1 MLRKGIFT
9 IFIVILLFS
18 FTRWVLSL
26 ECEQIA
32 DTGQRKAC
40 LEQKVKELGQ
50 TAGTLT
56 SEIQYMNTQIALT
69 ALKIQQTEE
78 KIQTT
83 QKEVDILT
91 SRIEGLDT
99 SLNYL
104 SKLLLQRVVDGYKQR
119 SISLFSLFFDSANA
133 NDFISRIKYQRTAQ
147 ENNQK
152 LLVQVEQ
159 TKLNF
164 EEQKKLREEKKI
176 ELDSLRSILDNQK
189 VSLNNQKASKQK
201 FLEITQ
207 NDERIYQRLLEQ
219 TRAEYAAIQGIIAGG
234 GSETEIRQVTKGET
248 IAYVIQ
254 GASCN
259 SSGGH
264 LHFIVQDNGSVVN
277 PFGYLKSVDYRNCSG
292 SSCGSGDGDSF
303 NPSGNWDWPLNPSIE
318 LEQGYGSTWGVRN
331 TWVGRI
337 YSFHNGIDIN
347 GSSNSVVAVADGTL
361 YRGGY
366 SVGCTLSYVKLAH
379 KNSNITT
386 YYLHAYSN

>member
-1 MLRKGIFT
+1 MRKKLIFVILFT
-9 IFIVILLFS
+9 ISLFF
-18 FTRWVLSL
+18 FTRRVISL

-32 DTGQRKAC
+32 DTGQRKTC

-69 ALKIQQTEE
+69 ALKIQQTED
-78 KIQTT
+78 KIETT
-83 QKEVDILT
+83 KKEIDILD

-104 SKLLLQRVVDGYKQR
+104 SKLLVERIVDGYKKR
-119 SISLFSLFFDSANA
+119 SISLLSILFDSNNA
-133 NDFISRIKYQRTAQ
+133 DELIGKIKYMKTAQ
-147 ENNQK
+147 DNNQK
-152 LLVQVEQ
+152 VIVQVQEA
-159 TKLNF
+159 KLNF

-176 ELDSLRSILDNQK
+176 ELDSLKNILDNQRA
-189 VSLNNQKASKQK
+189 SLNNQKGAKQK
-201 FLEITQ
+201 LLEITK
-207 NDERIYQRLLEQ
+207 NDERIYQQLLEQ
-219 TRAEYAAIQGIIAGG
+219 ARAEYAAIQGIIAGG
-234 GSETEIRQVTKGET
+234 GSETQVRHVTKGET
-248 IAYVIQ
+248 IAYVVQ

-292 SSCGSGDGDSF
+292 SSCGSGDGDPF
-303 NPSGNWDWPLNPSIE
+303 NPYGNWDWPLNPTIE

-347 GSSNSVVAVADGTL
+347 GSSNSIVAVADGTL

-366 SVGCTLSYVKLAH
+366 SVGCTLSYMKLVH

-386 YYLHAYSN
+386 YYLHTYSN